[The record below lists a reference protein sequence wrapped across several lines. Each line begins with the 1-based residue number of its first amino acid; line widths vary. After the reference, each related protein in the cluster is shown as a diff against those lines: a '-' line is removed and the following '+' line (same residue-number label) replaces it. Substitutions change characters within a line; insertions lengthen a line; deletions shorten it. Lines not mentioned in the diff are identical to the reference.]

1 MQRAATALLILGL
14 GHTSTAWAAPVLYA
28 DKLRQAPATAEPG
41 SLVLL
46 PGDGIPTSL
55 ANIVI
60 VYQRVSDPNVL
71 PAHPATIPA
80 SSSALLGRLG
90 AISRTDHGVA
100 IRMPPSS
107 APAGQPQITPGRT
120 YALWLVQTTA
130 SGPLWSNTILIN
142 DPRPMWFSPS
152 YQYSSA
158 ARPGLPRELKVVG
171 RNLQLLPNL
180 IVKVRLRSP
189 SNTYVMSVLAD
200 PSPDTNL
207 EQFVAR
213 VLLPPNMAVGN
224 YVVELQR
231 DPDLA
236 WVPTPGPAFRVLANP
251 APLPNFH
258 VTTYGCLPGD
268 TQDDRGCVV
277 AAIAAASAAGGG
289 NVIFAPGDWRLLDSG
304 CDIFGVCPPGVDVT
318 RGIRVP
324 SGVNLIGATGAVRPS
339 ISTTDR
345 WQRDA
350 SGNPY
355 PRRMFQLLGRN
366 IVRGIDFADGTTHHP
381 KIGRGAAIEIGD
393 AVNAVSDVTVTDCFF
408 KNTYQGIV
416 TSSSLSELVI
426 TQNQFQAYFD
436 NIALQPNGNGG
447 NDPTHKH
454 LDQVIVTHNLFEPG
468 AFEDPLTHQG
478 VIGAGFAAGWRL
490 DLSDN
495 DFDGTS
501 TVGLL
506 GAHPGW
512 RAGIFL
518 PYGGNHEFELISRN
532 RITCTGKV
540 GDGEAIMYDNNLN
553 TFAFRHAKDVK
564 TSPAPNSQIVVSLDG
579 LGEALQNAAPDFYRE
594 HWLQVLTGPGLGQ
607 SRKLRGYTV
616 DLATQTVTFSVSPPF
631 DVAPVPGSS
640 KIGLSR
646 QAWQVMMVDNEVDN
660 QGCFTGPGST
670 PNLNGLQYGGIIG
683 FYGNNSDST
692 IAGNIQREAGGIG
705 VQVEY
710 DDRSTAPGE
719 GCSFAFQYY
728 FSTYF
733 LDIRNNTIEGMVDP
747 TASCR
752 RGAINLLYQS
762 LISSEEDCAPNANAD
777 CVCNKVVFLKSP
789 VTPAFGNRVSH
800 NQISSAFGYWGGG
813 VSFVPLA
820 AIVDGS
826 VHFEGTMIDRNNVSA
841 SPPYAPSVSLIDQAT
856 GLPVTC
862 SEPSSDQFGVGLKIG
877 GEPSCAQNDVSL
889 PLNTVLCANTWS
901 TPKPIYDCG
910 ASNPIAPAP
919 PLDASFVNCP

>member
-1 MQRAATALLILGL
+1 MRSVAIALLTLGL
-14 GHTSTAWAAPVLYA
+14 GHTTQAWAAPVLYSEE
-28 DKLRQAPATAEPG
+28 LRQGPATAEPG
-41 SLVLL
+41 SLVFL
-46 PGDGIPTSL
+46 PGTGIPTSL

-71 PAHPATIPA
+71 PAHPATIPV
-80 SSSALLGRLG
+80 SSSATLGRFG
-90 AISRTDHGVA
+90 AISRSDYGVS

-107 APAGQPQITPGRT
+107 AAAGLPQTTPGRT
-120 YALWLVQTTA
+120 YALWLVQTSAGGA
-130 SGPLWSNTILIN
+130 SWSNTILIN

-152 YQYSSA
+152 YQYVSA
-158 ARPGLPRELKVVG
+158 SRPGLPRELKVVG

-213 VLLPPNMAVGN
+213 VLLPPTMATGN

-236 WVPTPGPAFRVLANP
+236 WVATPGPAFRVWANP
-251 APLPNFH
+251 APLGNYH
-258 VTTYGCLPGD
+258 VSNYGCAPND
-268 TQDDRGCVV
+268 SSDDRACIVS
-277 AAIAAASAAGGG
+277 AISAASAAGGG
-289 NVIFAPGDWRLLDSG
+289 NVIFAPGDWILTDSG
-304 CDIFGVCPPGVDVT
+304 CNPAGVCPPGVDLT
-318 RGIRVP
+318 RGIKVP
-324 SGVNLIGATGAVRPS
+324 LGVNLRGATGGARSS
-339 ISTTDR
+339 IATSDT
-345 WQRDA
+345 WQQQPLG
-350 SGNPY
+350 SPY

-366 IVRGIDFADGTTHHP
+366 IVSGLDFHDGTSHHP

-393 AVNAVSDVTVTDCFF
+393 AVTAVSDVTVTDCLF

-426 TQNQFQAYFD
+426 TQNRFQAYFD

-447 NDPTHKH
+447 SDPSHKH
-454 LDQVIVTHNLFEPG
+454 LDQVIVTDNLFEPG

-478 VIGAGFAAGWRL
+478 VIGAGFAAGLRL
-490 DLSDN
+490 DLSNN

-501 TVGLL
+501 TAALL
-506 GAHPGW
+506 GAHLGW

-518 PYGGNHEFELISRN
+518 PYGGNHEFELISGN
-532 RITCTGKV
+532 RITCTGRV

-553 TFAFRHAKDVK
+553 TFAFKHAKNVLS
-564 TSPAPNSQIVVSLDG
+564 SPSPSSQIKVSIAGVD
-579 LGEALQNAAPDFYRE
+579 EALQSSAPNFYRE
-594 HWLQVLTGPGLGQ
+594 HWVQVLAGPGLGQ
-607 SRKLRGYTV
+607 SRKVRGYTI
-616 DLATQTVTFSVSPPF
+616 DSATQTVTFSVSPPF
-631 DVAPVPGSS
+631 DVAPIPGAS
-640 KIGLSR
+640 KIGLSK
-646 QAWQVMMVDNEVDN
+646 QAWQVLMIDNEVDN
-660 QGCFTGPGST
+660 QGCFTGPGTT

-683 FYGNNSDST
+683 FYGNNSDSA

-719 GCSFAFQYY
+719 GCAYAYQYY

-733 LDIRNNTIEGMVDP
+733 LDIRNNTIEGMVDAS
-747 TASCR
+747 ASCR
-752 RGAINLLYQS
+752 RGGINLLYQS
-762 LISSEEDCAPNANAD
+762 LISSETGCAPNTDGA
-777 CVCNKVVFLKSP
+777 CVCANMVFLPSP
-789 VTPAFGNRVSH
+789 VVPAFGNRVSH
-800 NQISSAFGYWGGG
+800 NLISSAFGFWGGG

-820 AIVDGS
+820 TIVPGS
-826 VHFEGTMIDRNNVSA
+826 VHFSSTMIDRNSVSA
-841 SPPYAPSVSLIDQAT
+841 SPPYAPSTSLIDQAT
-856 GLPVTC
+856 GLPVSC
-862 SEPSSDQFGVGLKIG
+862 SEPASEHFGIGLKVG
-877 GEPSCAQNDVSL
+877 GEPSCAQNNVSL
-889 PLNTVLCANTWS
+889 PQHTVLCANSWS

-910 ASNPIAPAP
+910 ASNPLAPVP